1 MNEIGKAI
9 HALEA
14 NCTLEQ
20 LDLIKNL
27 LRAMMPDDE
36 TTEEMMIVRFM
47 ETIEGL
53 GG

>member
-1 MNEIGKAI
+1 MNKIGEAM

-14 NCTLEQ
+14 ECSLEQ

-47 ETIEGL
+47 EVIEGL